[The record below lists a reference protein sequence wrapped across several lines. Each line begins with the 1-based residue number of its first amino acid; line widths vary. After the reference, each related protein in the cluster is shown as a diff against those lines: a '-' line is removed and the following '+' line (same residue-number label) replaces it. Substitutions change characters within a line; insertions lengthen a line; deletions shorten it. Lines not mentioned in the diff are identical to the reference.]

1 MKFSWLASPRSSC
14 GTQHW
19 GLDRG
24 SSRAWVRRISGW
36 CRREAGL
43 RGVGR
48 GQSKGVLR
56 RHLGGHLGREL
67 EEELTR

>member
-1 MKFSWLASPRSSC
+1 MEFPWLASPRSSC
-14 GTQHW
+14 GAQYW
-19 GLDRG
+19 RLGRG
-24 SSRAWVRRISGW
+24 SRRAWVRRIGGW

-43 RGVGR
+43 WGIGR